1 MDNEGLRRGC
11 PPVRPVRW
19 ALAPAIWPAPQDVCG
34 SAARRL
40 CKCRNGWTQ
49 VGREFLLA
57 LSLPVSCHP
66 AMAVKEERPVE
77 QTSGSE
83 DDDLYQRRHCG
94 QYVAQ
99 DRHRM
104 HLQNLAR
111 RKALER
117 AAAIARAASNP
128 ELEAREAGFRTC
140 LNGANR
146 SPSKSRPQPTM
157 EAWRKN
163 TPLERQQRPL
173 RVPGALAVPQ
183 PLGDVRRSRTPPEL
197 PITTRTAERP
207 RRVRRRW
214 AIGAPVH
221 IRTNEGEV
229 LELYSDHYTYEGV
242 GATLKEEKETPA
254 QTQPVDER
262 SRDDGNA

>member
-1 MDNEGLRRGC
+1 MEENSSC
-11 PPVRPVRW
+11 
-19 ALAPAIWPAPQDVCG
+19 
-34 SAARRL
+34 
-40 CKCRNGWTQ
+40 
-49 VGREFLLA
+49 A

-242 GATLKEEKETPA
+242 GATLKEVKETPA